1 MTTRKKQTPK
11 TWRRADD
18 LACGE
23 PTEAIIRSPITEPKR
38 LGKDLPVED
47 KIVGRPAATSQI
59 LGVTAVGYNT
69 CPEEPPGCLRAES
82 QGAKQVCNRSRRSH
96 FFSDVE
102 VFVFIASSI
111 NLCNSSGVASFVP
124 I

>member
-1 MTTRKKQTPK
+1 YGSHNSQSDN
-11 TWRRADD
+11 RAEA
-18 LACGE
+18 LGQGFACRGQN
-23 PTEAIIRSPITEPKR
+23 RC
-38 LGKDLPVED
+38 
-47 KIVGRPAATSQI
+47 RPAAISQI

-82 QGAKQVCNRSRRSH
+82 QGAKQVCDRSRRSH

-102 VFVFIASSI
+102 VFVFIAPSI